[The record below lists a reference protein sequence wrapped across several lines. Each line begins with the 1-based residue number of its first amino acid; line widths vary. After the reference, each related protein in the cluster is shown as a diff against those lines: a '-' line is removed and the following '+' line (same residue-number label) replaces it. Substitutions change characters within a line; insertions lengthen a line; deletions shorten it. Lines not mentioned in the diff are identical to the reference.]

1 MTKVIREGAGKFS
14 YHYPFCATIVTSHAD
29 GKDNAMAVAWHA
41 PISLNPPLY
50 GVSIAPKRFTLAQ
63 ILESKQFAVNFMPIR
78 YAELIAA
85 TGGSK
90 GSDMDKFEKFAIEKE
105 ESVKTNAPVLKKAY
119 SAYECE
125 LYDSVTL
132 GDHVWCVG
140 KIVAVHYDKKAFT
153 DKELLDLTKVDPAL
167 YISGENYVTTLA
179 SSTRH
184 LERNAYGN
192 K

>member
-1 MTKVIREGAGKFS
+1 MTKSIRDGAGKFS
-14 YHYPFCATIVTSHAD
+14 YHYPFHATIVTSHAN

-41 PISLNPPLY
+41 PISMNPPLY
-50 GVSIAPKRFTLAQ
+50 GVSISPRRFTLEQ
-63 ILESKQFAVNFMPIR
+63 ILESKAFAVNFMPLR
-78 YAELIAA
+78 YAELVAE

-90 GSDMDKFEKFAIEKE
+90 GSDVDKFTKFDIEKE
-105 ESVKTNAPVLKKAY
+105 ASVKTNAPILKKAY
-119 SAYECE
+119 AAYECE
-125 LYDSVTL
+125 LYDHVTL

-153 DKELLDLTKVDPAL
+153 DKELLDLTKVNPAL

-179 SSTRH
+179 SSVRH
-184 LERNAYGN
+184 LERNEYGN